1 MYVTKMLINSP
12 SDGKR
17 RWIPI
22 SPDAVRAT
30 HDELKRVLDTQPELV
45 AVVMNTGMR
54 YEVNELKLIVECME
68 WSFYAELEKGT
79 DEIGVYRSRVD
90 SGSATQVMTYANLQ
104 DALALRDKLIELEWK
119 TAVATAI

>member
-1 MYVTKMLINSP
+1 MYVTQLLINSP

-22 SPDAVRAT
+22 SPDTVHAT
-30 HDELKRVLDTQPELV
+30 HSELKQVLDTQPELV

-54 YEVNELKLIVECME
+54 YDVGELKLIVECME
-68 WSFYAELEKGT
+68 WNFYAELEKAT

-90 SGSATQVMTYANLQ
+90 SGSATQVMTYSALQ
-104 DALALRDKLIELEWK
+104 DAISLRDKLIELEWK